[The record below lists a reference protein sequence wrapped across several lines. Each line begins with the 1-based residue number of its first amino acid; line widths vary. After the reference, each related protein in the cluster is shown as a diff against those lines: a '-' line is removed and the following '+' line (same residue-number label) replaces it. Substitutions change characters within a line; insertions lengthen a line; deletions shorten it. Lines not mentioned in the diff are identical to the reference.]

1 MNIKVKANKAYISY
15 FNKPQFTQIYYGGS
29 SSGKSYFLASKVV
42 LDNLN
47 GVNWLVYRN
56 VATTIGMSVF
66 NEITKAISNMGLTKY
81 YKINRS
87 TMSVTCLLNNWIIVN
102 KEDKKL

>member
-1 MNIKVKANKAYISY
+1 MDIKVKANRVYIPY

-47 GVNWLVYRN
+47 GVNWLVCRN
-56 VATTIGMSVF
+56 VAATIGMSVF
-66 NEITKAISNMGLTKY
+66 NEITKAMRKPLPTERVKAPKTK
-81 YKINRS
+81 K
-87 TMSVTCLLNNWIIVN
+87 
-102 KEDKKL
+102 